1 VKVLEN
7 QWLTYVKRLQAIAST
22 GLHFAEGV
30 FDRERFEEIARISNA
45 MLADLGNVP
54 INHIPDLMPPMG
66 TAYATPLIEVRGA
79 VIVDDQILLVREKF
93 DGLWTMP
100 GGYADVGLSGAENTA
115 KEVWEEAGLR
125 VSVKSL
131 FSVRHKAKGAYKLD
145 PRDFYKLYFLCES
158 EPGAVPRVGVET
170 SEVGFFSPDALPP
183 LSEGRT
189 IVGDILD
196 AFRFARGEVTT
207 TIFD

>member
-1 VKVLEN
+1 MEN
-7 QWLTYVKRLQAIAST
+7 QWLAYVKRLQAIAST

-30 FDRERFEEIARISNA
+30 FDRERFEEIAAISNA
-45 MLADLGNVP
+45 MLADLGSVP
-54 INHIPDLMPPMG
+54 IERIPELMPPMG
-66 TAYATPLIEVRGA
+66 TAYATPMVEVRGV
-79 VIVDDQILLVREKF
+79 VIVDGKILLVREKF
-93 DGLWTMP
+93 DGLWTLP

-125 VSVKSL
+125 VEVKSL
-131 FSVRHKAKGAYKLD
+131 ISVRHKAKGGYRAD

-158 EPGAVPRVGVET
+158 APGAVPKIGVET
-170 SEVGFFSPDALPP
+170 TDVGFFAPDALPP

-189 IVGDILD
+189 IASDITD
-196 AFRFARGEVTT
+196 AFRFVRGEITT